1 MPINQYNDFNGSEQ
15 EYPGLRKDVMN
26 YIYCYE
32 STCDS
37 AAKACK
43 KFTSL
48 GYKVKEIKGGFEQW
62 QEYKLPVER

>member
-1 MPINQYNDFNGSEQ
+1 
-15 EYPGLRKDVMN
+15 MN
-26 YIYCYE
+26 YISCYE

-62 QEYKLPVER
+62 QEYKLLVER